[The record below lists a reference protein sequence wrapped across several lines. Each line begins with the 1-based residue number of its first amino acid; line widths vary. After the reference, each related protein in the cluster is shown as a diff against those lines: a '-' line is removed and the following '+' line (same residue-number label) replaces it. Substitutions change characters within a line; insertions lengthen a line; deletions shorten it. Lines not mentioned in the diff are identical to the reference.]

1 MNQNDA
7 KQFEL
12 NVLAGILLLLV
23 ALVFLCPTNENFAQR
38 NCMNEYSNCANKCL
52 EVTDVEKKQD
62 CYIKCNNERNECDLG
77 DISKPL
83 FQGTM
88 GSRVLN
94 QEQASSAFKDQVKPD
109 SNLTDEEMCWGEKCI
124 KKSSQTTT
132 TSINSNKVP
141 SNKRQLNSD
150 MREVET
156 GSNSVNLELN
166 NKLVRCEMKLELI
179 KEIMLKN

>member
-1 MNQNDA
+1 
-7 KQFEL
+7 
-12 NVLAGILLLLV
+12 
-23 ALVFLCPTNENFAQR
+23 
-38 NCMNEYSNCANKCL
+38 
-52 EVTDVEKKQD
+52 
-62 CYIKCNNERNECDLG
+62 
-77 DISKPL
+77 
-83 FQGTM
+83 M

-94 QEQASSAFKDQVKPD
+94 QEQASSAFKDLVKPD

-166 NKLVRCEMKLELI
+166 NKLVKCEMKLELI